1 MAANEICDNFQ
12 DIHLSD
18 KSRSASLKIKCNP
31 FGTAWVYR
39 DENRK
44 LFLEK
49 QLSEDDITGQLQIPR
64 KLAHY
69 LQSPELQSA
78 DLDEQECQVELV
90 RNMEEDEYYMTGEW
104 ENFVQEH
111 QLKPKDLVV
120 IEISDNQRLRVDYI
134 SDHRAI
140 DNHVLVRR
148 LSRAEVKDLYLRKLS
163 ENYSYCG
170 TGLIEIQPVVEM
182 KLCSENADS
191 VKLILPKKE
200 VEENLNDLPLPAVG
214 GEIPLTLFDPV
225 GNNIVEM
232 KLVHGSEEDGYYI
245 GGGEW
250 KEYAV
255 KHNLLTSDTLFLD
268 KVIVHNDEHELN
280 NHYEITYQRGSSK
293 EREKLDAA
301 AATTTVVIG
310 DNKKG
315 DDQSEYE
322 GDLESFWL
330 WLV

>member
-1 MAANEICDNFQ
+1 M
-12 DIHLSD
+12 
-18 KSRSASLKIKCNP
+18 SR
-31 FGTAWVYR
+31 G
-39 DENRK
+39 
-44 LFLEK
+44 
-49 QLSEDDITGQLQIPR
+49 
-64 KLAHY
+64 
-69 LQSPELQSA
+69 
-78 DLDEQECQVELV
+78 
-90 RNMEEDEYYMTGEW
+90 
-104 ENFVQEH
+104 
-111 QLKPKDLVV
+111 
-120 IEISDNQRLRVDYI
+120 
-134 SDHRAI
+134 
-140 DNHVLVRR
+140 
-148 LSRAEVKDLYLRKLS
+148 EVKDLYLRKLS
-163 ENYSYCG
+163 EQYSYCG

-182 KLCSENADS
+182 KLCFENADS
-191 VKLILPKKE
+191 VKLKLPKKE

-322 GDLESFWL
+322 GDLESFL
-330 WLV
+330 MMRTTCTNLHYILSNNSFIK